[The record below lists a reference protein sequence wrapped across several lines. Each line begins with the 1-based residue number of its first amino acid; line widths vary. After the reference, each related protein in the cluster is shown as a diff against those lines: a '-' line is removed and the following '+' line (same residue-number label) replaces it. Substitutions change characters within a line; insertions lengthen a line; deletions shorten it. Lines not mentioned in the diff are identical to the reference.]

1 MRLLPAKPRSGTRS
15 SSPWLIV
22 AMASIASIMTAPG
35 QTAAISVFTDPL
47 IDELGIT
54 RTDLSLS
61 YLIGTL
67 AGAAAMPMVGRA
79 LDRYGVR
86 AVMTVLGLVF
96 GAVLIGL
103 SFAADVFGLTAGFVG
118 IRMVGQG
125 ALGLAATTAVAV
137 HVTQR
142 RGLAL
147 GITAAAGS
155 AGISLAPVLLER
167 LVASHGVDAV
177 WRYEGIAVWLIVV
190 PVALIGLRSAGRV
203 KAVSADSPDKRP
215 SGVSVE
221 RGVWTTRKA
230 IRTPMFWAI
239 AAGLAASGMLVTAV
253 NFHQVSLLGE
263 QGLSATAAA
272 ANFIPQTVAGLF
284 STLALGALADSMAP
298 KLGVAISMALLC
310 AALVSIPLVAPGVM
324 AIVYGLILG
333 CAAGSMRAIEAA
345 AYAHY
350 FGTAHIGGIRGV
362 STMIAVGST
371 AFGPLAL
378 SVGHDVAGSYTPVV
392 LAFAVIPAAVAVLV
406 ALTPVPS
413 LPLRAE

>member
-1 MRLLPAKPRSGTRS
+1 
-15 SSPWLIV
+15 
-22 AMASIASIMTAPG
+22 MASIASIMTAPG
-35 QTAAISVFTDPL
+35 QTAAISVFTAPL

-67 AGAAAMPMVGRA
+67 AGASAMPMVGRA

-86 AVMTVLGLVF
+86 AVMTVLGLIF

-137 HVTQR
+137 HVTHR

-167 LVASHGVDAV
+167 LVSSHGVDAV

-190 PVALIGLRSAGRV
+190 PVALIGLRSAGKV
-203 KAVSADSPDKRP
+203 KAVSADSPGKRE
-215 SGVSVE
+215 SVVSVE
-221 RGVWTTRKA
+221 RNVWTTRKA
-230 IRTPMFWAI
+230 LRTPMFWAI
-239 AAGLAASGMLVTAV
+239 AAGLAASGMLSTAV

-272 ANFIPQTVAGLF
+272 ANFIPQTVAGLV

-324 AIVYGLILG
+324 AIVYELILG

-392 LAFAVIPAAVAVLV
+392 LPFAVIPAAVAVLV
-406 ALTPVPS
+406 ALTPAPS
-413 LPLRAE
+413 LPPRAE

>member
-1 MRLLPAKPRSGTRS
+1 
-15 SSPWLIV
+15 
-22 AMASIASIMTAPG
+22 MTAPG

-47 IDELGIT
+47 IEELGIT

-67 AGAAAMPMVGRA
+67 AGASAMPMVGRA

-86 AVMTVLGLVF
+86 AVMTVLGLIF
-96 GAVLIGL
+96 GAVLVGL

-167 LVASHGVDAV
+167 LVSSYGVDAV

-203 KAVSADSPDKRP
+203 KPVSAASADKRT
-215 SGVSVE
+215 SGAADE
-221 RGVWTTRKA
+221 TDVWTTRKA
-230 IRTPMFWAI
+230 LRTPMFWAI
-239 AAGLAASGMLVTAV
+239 AAGLAASGMLSTAV

-272 ANFIPQTVAGLF
+272 ANFIPQTVAGLV

-310 AALVSIPLVAPGVM
+310 AALVSIPLVAPGFM

-362 STMIAVGST
+362 ATMIGVGST

-378 SVGHDVAGSYTPVV
+378 SLGHDVFGGYVPVV
-392 LAFAVIPAAVAVLV
+392 LGLAVIPALVGVAAV
-406 ALTPVPS
+406 LTPVPKLGS
-413 LPLRAE
+413 RADGPSST

>member
-1 MRLLPAKPRSGTRS
+1 M

-47 IDELGIT
+47 IEELGIT

-61 YLIGTL
+61 YLVGTL
-67 AGAAAMPMVGRA
+67 AGAAAMPAVGRA
-79 LDRYGVR
+79 LDKHGVR
-86 AVMTVLGLVF
+86 AVMTALGIVF

-103 SFAADVFGLTAGFVG
+103 SYAADVFGLTAGFVG

-137 HVTQR
+137 HVTHR

-155 AGISLAPVLLER
+155 AGISMAPVLLER

-177 WRYEGIAVWLIVV
+177 WKYEGLAVWAIVI
-190 PVALIGLRSAGRV
+190 PVALFGLRSAG
-203 KAVSADSPDKRP
+203 K
-215 SGVSVE
+215 VSVTD
-221 RGVWTTRKA
+221 RAPVSSSTQAGADNPGVWTTRRA
-230 IRTPMFWAI
+230 LRTPMFWAI
-239 AAGLAASGMLVTAV
+239 AAGLAASGMLSTAV

-272 ANFIPQTVAGLF
+272 ANFIPQTVAGLV
-284 STLALGALADSMAP
+284 STLALGALADSIAP
-298 KLGVAISMALLC
+298 KLGVAVSMGLLC
-310 AALVSIPLVAPGVM
+310 AALVSIPLVTPGLL

-350 FGTAHIGGIRGV
+350 FGTSHIGGIRGV
-362 STMIAVGST
+362 ATMISVGST

-378 SVGHDVAGSYTPVV
+378 SIGHDAFGGYVPVV
-392 LAFAVIPAAVAVLV
+392 LGLAVIPAAVGIAVAV
-406 ALTPVPS
+406 TPAPR
-413 LPLRAE
+413 LPLQSEEPTHSTVT